1 MKKGSQI
8 ILGIV
13 IVAIVVGGLCIGVG
27 FLTGADSVRI
37 VQNLDDHF
45 QLRAYVDAYMN
56 YAGELLQYVRSL
68 LP

>member
-27 FLTGADSVRI
+27 FLTGADSARI

-45 QLRAYVDAYMN
+45 QLRAYVDAYTN